1 MLLPTERSRT
11 VNAADDGD
19 RLAQASLQAALL
31 EALDSAAAAD
41 QDFVRIVDAARSVS
55 TDDEHD
61 PDGAGLAVERALIT
75 ARVRQAR
82 ARLTDLTRA
91 VDRVALGRYGRCEA
105 CGGPIGAERLAARP
119 AAPTCIG
126 CATEEEHGR

>member
-1 MLLPTERSRT
+1 MSASE
-11 VNAADDGD
+11 DGE

-41 QDFVRIVDAARSVS
+41 QDFVRIVDASRSVA

-61 PDGAGLAVERALIT
+61 PDGAGLAVERTLIT
-75 ARVRQAR
+75 ARVRQAH
-82 ARLTDLTRA
+82 ARLTELTRA
-91 VDRVALGRYGRCEA
+91 VDRVALGSYGRCER

-126 CATEEEHGR
+126 CASKDERSR

>member
-1 MLLPTERSRT
+1 MHPTIARQLV
-11 VNAADDGD
+11 VNAPDDVDG
-19 RLAQASLQAALL
+19 LAQASLQAALL

-75 ARVRQAR
+75 ARVRQAH
-82 ARLTDLTRA
+82 ARLTELTRA
-91 VDRVALGRYGRCEA
+91 VDRVALGRYGRCEV